1 MRRGRVEVLI
11 GAVVFMILMLSAGP
25 AAAGDR
31 YTPEQE
37 IVDKA
42 KLTFEKFATDPS
54 IGWGRIQGQN
64 AKGILIV
71 PQLLKGALLFG
82 FEGGTGVFLARDE
95 RTGEWSE
102 PAFYKVRTGSFGL
115 QIGAESSEMVF
126 LVMTTK
132 GVESFFTSSFR
143 LGGDVSVALGP
154 VGGGASGQTSL
165 TMSFDMIAYTSDQGA
180 YAGISAEG
188 SAVIAREKWNQT
200 YYGRGTRPTDILVKR
215 SVANFGADS
224 LVEAVSK
231 AMQ

>member
-1 MRRGRVEVLI
+1 MRRGQSGFSI
-11 GAVVFMILMLSAGP
+11 GAVILMVLVLSAAP
-25 AAAGDR
+25 AVAGGG
-31 YTPEQE
+31 YSPQQE

-54 IGWGRIQGQN
+54 IGWTRIQAEN

-71 PQLLKGALLFG
+71 PQLLKGAFIFG

-95 RTGEWSE
+95 KTGEWSE

-126 LVMTTK
+126 LVMSTK
-132 GVESFFTSSFR
+132 GVESFYTSSFR

-154 VGGGASGQTSL
+154 VGAGASGQTSL
-165 TMSFDMIAYTSDQGA
+165 TLSFDMLAYTTDQGA

-188 SAVIAREKWNQT
+188 SAVIARGKWNQA

-215 SVANFGADS
+215 SVSNPGAEG
-224 LVEAVSK
+224 LRAAVSE